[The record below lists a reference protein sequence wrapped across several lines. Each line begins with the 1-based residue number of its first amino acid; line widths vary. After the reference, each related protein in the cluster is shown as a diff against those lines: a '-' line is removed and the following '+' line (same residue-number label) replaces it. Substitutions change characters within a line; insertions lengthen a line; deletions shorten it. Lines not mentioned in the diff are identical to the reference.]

1 MRKLNMKWTLAL
13 LFLFILAACGSNED
27 ASTSAN
33 ADKKA
38 ENESASESANAE
50 EKENEEVK
58 EEDTKESSANSE
70 SDSDNTA
77 VSSGEIMNPKIAEES
92 QGEVEE
98 VYTSESNLDYV
109 HDMDGFKVSIDQYQ
123 IVKVND
129 MIEDMYIRFDDQ
141 TDGYVI
147 TARITID
154 NTLDQSMYYP
164 SFVRIQGVNELDFI
178 SSERTFVR
186 DEYPVSKD
194 TEQPSKYDA
203 GEKVTGLVTFTL
215 TNEQYDVMTSVKPK
229 FVIEGGASDND
240 EFKGSYKGTATYDLI
255 YGEEQKTQ
263 VESESDIYP
272 DRLTTGNMADKEM
285 IFEKSGIDET
295 KQIEDVDVTLNGV
308 QYTEIK
314 PTAGNESR
322 FSNFGD
328 AGIVALTVKLTIDNQ
343 SDQKLN
349 TFLLSSFIRIDD
361 NRGSVINQGM
371 VEPND
376 SKEIEAGET
385 GEKYHVFL
393 FRKDDFETIKEFNLE
408 FGPFTGEDG
417 KDLFKG
423 KNATFSLPSN

>member
-1 MRKLNMKWTLAL
+1 MRKLNMKWAVTLLAIF
-13 LFLFILAACGSNED
+13 FLTACGSKED
-27 ASTSAN
+27 ASTPAEAN
-33 ADKKA
+33 ETA
-38 ENESASESANAE
+38 EKEAAAESEKASEDKDEKTE
-50 EKENEEVK
+50 EASSS
-58 EEDTKESSANSE
+58 DKESSV
-70 SDSDNTA
+70 TP
-77 VSSGEIMNPKIAEES
+77 GEIMNPNIAEES
-92 QGEVEE
+92 QGDVEE
-98 VYTSESNLDYV
+98 VYTSEANLGYV
-109 HDMDGFKVSIDQYQ
+109 HDMDGFKVSIEQYQ
-123 IVKVND
+123 IVKVTD
-129 MIEDMYIRFDDQ
+129 MNEDMYIRFDDQ

-147 TARITID
+147 TARISIN
-154 NTLDQSMYYP
+154 NTLDKPMYYP
-164 SFVRIQGVNELDFI
+164 SFIRIQGVNELDFL

-186 DEYPVSKD
+186 DEYPTSKD
-194 TEQPSKYDA
+194 KEQPSKYDA

-229 FVIEGGASDND
+229 FVIEGGAADND
-240 EFKGSYKGTATYDLI
+240 QFKGSYNGTATFDLI
-255 YGEEQKTQ
+255 YGEEQKAQ

-285 IFEKSGIDET
+285 IFEKSAIDET
-295 KQIEDVDVTLNGV
+295 IQIDDVGVTLNGV
-308 QYTEIK
+308 QYAEIK
-314 PTAGNESR
+314 PTAGNEAR
-322 FSNFGD
+322 FRNFGD

-423 KNATFSLPSN
+423 KNATFSLPSK